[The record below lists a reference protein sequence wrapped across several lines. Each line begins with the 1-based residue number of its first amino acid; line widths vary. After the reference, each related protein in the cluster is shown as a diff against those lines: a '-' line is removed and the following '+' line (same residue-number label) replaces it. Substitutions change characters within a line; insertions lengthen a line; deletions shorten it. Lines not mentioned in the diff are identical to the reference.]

1 MVEKGETMRNKRA
14 ARYSCSYNR
23 AFVSVARDIDTIA
36 EFERA
41 SWLGALVLGVAFG
54 LMFFVGLM

>member
-1 MVEKGETMRNKRA
+1 MRNKRA
-14 ARYSCSYNR
+14 ARHSCNYNR

>member
-1 MVEKGETMRNKRA
+1 MRNNRA
-14 ARYSCSYNR
+14 ARHSCNYNR
-23 AFVSVARDIDTIA
+23 AFVSVTRDIDTIA

-54 LMFFVGLM
+54 LMFFVGLV